1 MPRTPIPEHLIH
13 RPQDVQRDADRFDY
27 LCELAEE
34 ISFPIVKE
42 ALLRETAATCAEVLT
57 EEAKNALQMLAED
70 AGNLLNLD
78 EEEVLEAVQKSFR
91 EQLPAV
97 DEQECH
103 QHARDLSQILIGIW
117 LESLRAAH
125 VKNSVLMLSD
135 YLLPQDNP
143 NGLTRFVE
151 WFCMAKSKLPEAFT
165 DAVSTFAVNG
175 DDVAK
180 IMATLRVKLF
190 TEPLL
195 VDLPFDLA
203 MISAPEKPVL
213 LMTRPLYERLV
224 EAIRIHFQQ
233 HERVL
238 PVDFDSGYVVVD
250 KATPAAPYFTTATA
264 RRAVDNLTE
273 PLSPGQYARVAKV
286 ASPGLQTE
294 TLQTRVM
301 NAFSSG

>member
-1 MPRTPIPEHLIH
+1 MPRTRIPEHLIH
-13 RPQDVQRDADRFDY
+13 RKQDVKRDAERFDH

-57 EEAKNALQMLAED
+57 EEAKNALQTLAED

-78 EEEVLEAVQKSFR
+78 EEEVLEAVQRSFR

-103 QHARDLSQILIGIW
+103 QHARDLSQILVSIW
-117 LESLRAAH
+117 LESLRTAH

-135 YLLPQDNP
+135 YLLPQDTP
-143 NGLTRFVE
+143 NGLMRFVD
-151 WFCMAKSKLPEAFT
+151 WFCMTKSKLPEAFS

-175 DDVAK
+175 EDIAN

-213 LMTRPLYERLV
+213 LMTRPLYDHLV
-224 EAIRIHFQQ
+224 ETIRIHFQK
-233 HERVL
+233 HKGVS
-238 PVDFDSGYVVVD
+238 PVDFDNGYAVLD
-250 KATPAAPYFTTATA
+250 KPRPAAPYFSTATA
-264 RRAVDNLTE
+264 RRAINNLTE
-273 PLSPGQYARVAKV
+273 PLSPRRYACVVKV

-294 TLQTRVM
+294 TLQTQVM
-301 NAFSSG
+301 NAFS

>member
-13 RPQDVQRDADRFDY
+13 RPQEVKRDAERFDH

-42 ALLRETAATCAEVLT
+42 ALLRETAATCTEVLT

-103 QHARDLSQILIGIW
+103 QHARDLSQILVSIW
-117 LESLRAAH
+117 LESLRTAH
-125 VKNSVLMLSD
+125 VKNSVLILSD
-135 YLLPQDNP
+135 YLLPYDIP
-143 NGLTRFVE
+143 NGLMRFVE
-151 WFCMAKSKLPEAFT
+151 WFSMAKSKLPEAFT
-165 DAVSTFAVNG
+165 DAVSTFAVSG
-175 DDVAK
+175 DDVAN
-180 IMATLRVKLF
+180 IMGTLRDKLF

-213 LMTRPLYERLV
+213 LMTRPFYDYVV
-224 EAIRIHFQQ
+224 ETIRTHFQQ
-233 HERVL
+233 QDKNWGVNLDKAH
-238 PVDFDSGYVVVD
+238 VVVGE
-250 KATPAAPYFTTATA
+250 ATRAASCFTTPTA
-264 RRAVDNLTE
+264 RRAINNLTE
-273 PLSPGQYARVAKV
+273 PLSPSRYACVAKV
-286 ASPGLQTE
+286 ASPGLRAE
-294 TLQTRVM
+294 TLQTQVM
-301 NAFSSG
+301 NAFS